1 MKISNFKL
9 VSVCGSRPL
18 DWRFKATVDVTDK
31 MGFFSVKKTVT
42 RQIYKIRGGSWY
54 FVDTGEFTPGREVEH
69 LVKMLEA
76 KKGKN
81 LEECTLPILV

>member
-31 MGFFSVKKTVT
+31 MGFFSVKKTET
-42 RQIYKIRGGSWY
+42 KQIYRVYGESWY
-54 FVDTGEFTPGREVEH
+54 FVDTGEYTPGREVEN
-69 LVKMLEA
+69 LVRMFEA
-76 KKGKN
+76 EKGKD
-81 LEECTLPILV
+81 LEKCLEV